1 MYRAVLL
8 LSIVVLALPA
18 SAKDQRFSPERNG
31 TISFATAKSNI
42 SCVFIPKGGTD
53 GYDPIGGGPELQC
66 DRVGPGYVRLVLH
79 KTGRAKKVVN
89 PLGPISSGKSN
100 HLVFSA
106 EVGDVER
113 NGFRMATHS
122 VNVLNIGEKWKKGP
136 FVCKSE
142 TKGLTCT
149 RDSHHFFIG
158 TSLK

>member
-8 LSIVVLALPA
+8 LLIVVLALPA
-18 SAKDQRFSPERNG
+18 SAKDQRFSPEHDG
-31 TISFATAKSNI
+31 TISFATPKGNI

-53 GYDPIGGGPELQC
+53 RYKPIGGGPELQC
-66 DRVGPGYVRLVLH
+66 DRLGPGYVRLVLH

-89 PLGPISSGKSN
+89 PLGPISSGRGN
-100 HLVFSA
+100 HVGFTA
-106 EVGDVER
+106 EVGDVEG
-113 NGFRMATHS
+113 NGFRMEARS
-122 VNVLNIGEKWKKGP
+122 GNVLNIGGTWKKGP

-142 TKGLTCT
+142 AKGLTCI